1 MIPTYVLLTLVGAGI
16 HAFSF
21 VLSKRFWLF
30 ARDPFQ
36 IAAMS
41 QLACALGA
49 SLLLPWVGFEPL
61 TRAPWLLFGVATT
74 ALAGQVLFIQALRR
88 GDASFVVPMLGFK
101 LFAVA
106 AFAAWFLGERYG
118 PLVYLGC
125 VGAFASLFLLS
136 DGRLRGSL
144 SAALLVLA
152 ASTLFGAADVMI
164 LAVLRAGISPVA
176 TAVYCMVLPALVL
189 TPLVAW
195 LTPRRWQVSAPFA
208 GALALYAT
216 LHLAGLSL
224 LMTAFVLA
232 DRVTIVN
239 VVQTARGLFVVLVV
253 YALGRAG
260 VSGIERMDF
269 RQLRVRL
276 AGAALM
282 AGSVALA
289 VASQHA

>member
-1 MIPTYVLLTLVGAGI
+1 MIPAYVLLTLAGAGV

-21 VLSKRFWLF
+21 VLSKRFWLY

-41 QLACALGA
+41 QLSCALGA
-49 SLLLPWVGFEPL
+49 SVLLPWVGFGPL
-61 TRAPWLLFGVATT
+61 LKAPWTLLGVATT
-74 ALAGQVLFIQALRR
+74 ALVGQVLFIQALRR

-106 AFAAWFLGERYG
+106 GFAAVFLGERYG

-125 VGAFASLFLLS
+125 FGAFASLFLLS

-144 SAALLVLA
+144 SSAVLVIA
-152 ASTLFGAADVMI
+152 ASSLFGAADVMI
-164 LAVLRAGISPVA
+164 LSALRAGVSPVA

-195 LTPRRWQVSAPFA
+195 LTPRRWQVSVPFA
-208 GALALYAT
+208 RSLALYAT

-239 VVQTARGLFVVLVV
+239 VVQTVRGLFVVAVV
-253 YALGRAG
+253 YGLGRAG
-260 VSGIERMDF
+260 VSGIERMDLN
-269 RQLRVRL
+269 QLRVRL
-276 AGAALM
+276 VGAALM

-289 VASQHA
+289 VLSQPR